1 MRTVRLPM
9 CAAGADRTHR
19 TSPPSHTLRKD
30 TALALNI
37 NRPTALRRKVAAPPR
52 RATGERKPF
61 SVAALFASPIF
72 ETLQIR
78 DFRWIWIGSFISFMA
93 MNMQMI
99 TRGWLILRLEDDS
112 PLALVLVMVSFAAPM
127 TLVSLVGG
135 AFADRFP
142 KKYLIIISQ
151 SANAL
156 MTFVLAMMDA
166 SGVIWFGA
174 VLIIGVINGS
184 MMAINMPSRQA
195 IISDIVPENK
205 LMNAVALNNSAM
217 NLTRIIGP
225 AIAGFLI
232 VFIGTSG
239 VFYLIS
245 IVYVLSA
252 LSLLMVRS
260 AVVQSKSARKSVGKD
275 IFDGL
280 RYVAADANLRGLIVM
295 AFLPSLFGFTL
306 FALLPVWGREALGVN
321 SADLGLLMT
330 MMGIGALI
338 GTIGLASVRNFNR
351 RGELLLGLGIVWG
364 IALALMANSQIY
376 PVAMP
381 FLIIIGLIS
390 AVYMSLNMT
399 LTQLIAAPEMRGRV
413 MSIMMMTF
421 GLMPLGSMPFGWAA
435 EYIGT
440 ANALTISGIALA
452 LLTGAFAF
460 TNPASRR
467 IR

>member
-1 MRTVRLPM
+1 MAQEAIRARI
-9 CAAGADRTHR
+9 AA
-19 TSPPSHTLRKD
+19 SP
-30 TALALNI
+30 
-37 NRPTALRRKVAAPPR
+37 AAPATTPPAPAPARRR
-52 RATGERKPF
+52 RAN
-61 SVAALFASPIF
+61 SILASPIF

-99 TRGWLILRLEDDS
+99 TRGWLVLRLENDS

-127 TLVSLVGG
+127 TIVSLVGG
-135 AFADRFP
+135 ALADRLP
-142 KKYLIIISQ
+142 KKNLIIISQ
-151 SANAL
+151 SANAV

-166 SGVIWFGA
+166 SGTIWFGA
-174 VLIIGVINGS
+174 VLIIGVVNGS

-232 VFIGTSG
+232 IFIQTSG

-245 IVYVLSA
+245 IIYVLSA
-252 LSLLMVRS
+252 LSLLMVKTNK
-260 AVVQSKSARKSVGKD
+260 VQAKSTRKSVGKD
-275 IFDGL
+275 IHEGL
-280 RYVAADANLRGLIVM
+280 RYVWGDVNLRGLILM

-306 FALLPVWGREALGVN
+306 FALLPVWAREALNVN
-321 SADLGLLMT
+321 SSDLGILMT
-330 MMGIGALI
+330 MMGVGALA
-338 GTIGLASVRNFNR
+338 GTLGLAAIRKFSK
-351 RGELLLGLGIVWG
+351 RGLLLLGLGVVWG
-364 IALALMANSQIY
+364 ITLVGLANSMIF
-376 PVAMP
+376 PVAVP
-381 FLIIIGLIS
+381 FLLLIGLIS

-399 LTQLIAAPEMRGRV
+399 LTQLWAAPEMRGRV

-421 GLMPLGSMPFGWAA
+421 GLMPIGALPFGTIA

-440 ANALTISGIALA
+440 ANALTISGAMLS
-452 LLTGAFAF
+452 LLILAFAF
-460 TNPASRR
+460 AYPAFRR
-467 IR
+467 IE

>member
-1 MRTVRLPM
+1 MAQNVVRAP
-9 CAAGADRTHR
+9 AATAPP
-19 TSPPSHTLRKD
+19 PPSS
-30 TALALNI
+30 A
-37 NRPTALRRKVAAPPR
+37 AAPATAR
-52 RATGERKPF
+52 RRNRRVN
-61 SVAALFASPIF
+61 SILASPIF
-72 ETLQIR
+72 ETLQIP

-99 TRGWLILRLEDDS
+99 TRGWLVLRLENDS

-127 TLVSLVGG
+127 TVVSLLGG
-135 AFADRFP
+135 ALADRFP
-142 KKYLIIISQ
+142 KKNLIIISQ
-151 SANAL
+151 SANAV

-166 SGVIWFGA
+166 SGMIWFGA

-245 IVYVLSA
+245 IIYVFSV
-252 LSLLMVRS
+252 LSLLMVKTN
-260 AVVQSKSARKSVGKD
+260 AVQANGAKKSVGKD
-275 IFDGL
+275 IFEGL
-280 RYVAADANLRGLIVM
+280 RYVWSDVNLRGLILM

-306 FALLPVWGREALGVN
+306 FALLPVWAREALNVN
-321 SADLGLLMT
+321 SSDLGILMT
-330 MMGIGALI
+330 MMGVGALI
-338 GTIGLASVRNFNR
+338 GTLGLAGVRKFSR
-351 RGELLLGLGIVWG
+351 RGVLLLGLGVMWG
-364 IALALMANSQIY
+364 IALVGLANSMIF

-381 FLIIIGLIS
+381 FLLIVGLIS
-390 AVYMSLNMT
+390 SVYMSLNMT
-399 LTQLIAAPEMRGRV
+399 LTQISSAPEMRGRV

-421 GLMPLGSMPFGWAA
+421 GLMPIGALPFGTVA

-440 ANALTISGIALA
+440 ANSLTISGAMLS
-452 LLTGAFAF
+452 LLILAFAF
-460 TNPASRR
+460 IYPAFKR
-467 IR
+467 IE